1 MSEGGSNV
9 KPFRIGTKRRFQ
21 ESKGLEL
28 RHRSSNLIN
37 LKMELTIIKKK
48 LWLKNSNT
56 RFFKEQF
63 YKNLRISFPHYSYLA
78 ISPLPY
84 SILWN

>member
-37 LKMELTIIKKK
+37 LKMELTIIKKSCGLK
-48 LWLKNSNT
+48 IQIHVFLKNNFT
-56 RFFKEQF
+56 R
-63 YKNLRISFPHYSYLA
+63 I
-78 ISPLPY
+78 
-84 SILWN
+84 